1 MPYLYDS
8 ENFTIGTIM
17 FGSSDIAT
25 LVHIYK
31 NYKLLICS
39 SGSFGSDY
47 YGSTTVEIGG
57 MPMVGYK
64 MQNSNTISLRVFDV
78 DTTILDSRYLGGGLH
93 HTTTVF
99 HGNSVDTISDNLN
112 NNILSFWKLGDNDY
126 ESELNSKTN
135 FNGMDLL
142 IDGDKRLTLIVKE
155 AVSIV
160 SYGKFMFGNKRLV
173 CIQDEEGWSPLAS
186 IDTL

>member
-39 SGSFGSDY
+39 SGNFGSDY

-99 HGNSVDTISDNLN
+99 HGNSVDTMSDNLN

>member
-8 ENFTIGTIM
+8 DNFTIGTIM

-25 LVHIYK
+25 LIHIYK

-39 SGSFGSDY
+39 SGNFGSDY

-78 DTTILDSRYLGGGLH
+78 NTTILDSRYLGKSLH

-112 NNILSFWKLGDNDY
+112 NNILSFLKLGDNDY

-186 IDTL
+186 IDTM